1 MLDDEWF
8 DEMVLDDAMMMMMMM
23 IVVDMKQERKE
34 LEVDHSGFDRLLI
47 VRSCED

>member
-8 DEMVLDDAMMMMMMM
+8 DEMVLDDAMMMMMM